1 MKIVCLCLTEK
12 TTGKYLGLATKNN
25 LNIYEFATSLSLI
38 SSCGN
43 NGVVGRLNKTLCD
56 KGSGWHIERGALLVF
71 FAHLSRVGGLLNL
84 TNIYIKVNFP

>member
-1 MKIVCLCLTEK
+1 MLSIFLIFCLLYALPEFPCMKIVCLCLIEK

-25 LNIYEFATSLSLI
+25 LNIYEFATPLSLI

-56 KGSGWHIERGALLVF
+56 KGSGWHIE
-71 FAHLSRVGGLLNL
+71 
-84 TNIYIKVNFP
+84 